1 MRIEKLGRLWIA
13 GALAGVVGCFIV
25 ARTAPAQRNLIPSS
39 LTELFHRAKGS
50 DSDQDAAVAASTTSS
65 DEAAALDPFAGT
77 APAVLAPDDYAA
89 LPQAPAPAENQATDE
104 PPRPQA
110 ALPAPPGELLQLPP
124 VEQVEP
130 LRPIAPRNPTPPLS
144 LPAETAGERVSLV
157 VRDATIGEVL
167 AMIAEQ
173 HGLNIVTGDQVDGT
187 VSVSLHNVPLQD
199 ALDSILTANGY
210 TWNLHQ
216 SVLVVSTLSTETRL
230 SPFAQ
235 GRIVRV
241 FDLNFVSS
249 VDVNRVVTGLLSPVG
264 QSFYAETSP
273 TDQRRTREQLV
284 IEDMPAYV
292 ARVEDYLIQADRPPM
307 QVLIEAHI
315 LEVQLEDDTVSGVD
329 LDALLRVANSRITW
343 DSVGFADP
351 GADPSFFI
359 GIDGTDLDG
368 LIQLLKTT
376 TDAKT
381 LASPKVLAVNGQE
394 ARIQIGGQLGYF
406 VTTTTQTSTLQNVDF
421 LDVGVVLRVTPII
434 SQDGRV
440 LMHVK
445 PEVSNGQVNPI
456 TGLPEEDTTEVE
468 TTVMLEDGRAMVIGG
483 LIQEE
488 LIELENKI
496 PYLGD
501 LYLVGRLF
509 QRRTMTRERTEI
521 IVALVPRIVPY
532 DGQYACREEVE
543 VSRATTRLTYGDLQR
558 VDRRA
563 WEPELRDAVRNPIPI
578 LKKHK

>member
-1 MRIEKLGRLWIA
+1 MIA
-13 GALAGVVGCFIV
+13 GALACAVGSMAV
-25 ARTAPAQRNLIPSS
+25 ARSAPAQLNLIPSS
-39 LTELFHRAKGS
+39 LTEIFRRGS
-50 DSDQDAAVAASTTSS
+50 AEDRPEESPAAPNQPAVNSESAPASIETLPPLVLSPNAEAPIES
-65 DEAAALDPFAGT
+65 RSVGRPAAAP
-77 APAVLAPDDYAA
+77 PQ
-89 LPQAPAPAENQATDE
+89 LPS
-104 PPRPQA
+104 PRS
-110 ALPAPPGELLQLPP
+110 ELVELPP
-124 VEQVEP
+124 VEQVAP
-130 LRPIAPRNPTPPLS
+130 LRPTAPHSLSSSPTLS
-144 LPAETAGERVSLV
+144 LPPDSADERVSLV

-173 HGLNIVTGDQVDGT
+173 HGLNIVTGDQVGGT
-187 VSVSLHNVPLQD
+187 VSVSLHNVPLQE

-216 SVLVVSTLSTETRL
+216 SILVVSTLSTETRL

-235 GRIVRV
+235 GRVVRV
-241 FDLNFVSS
+241 FDLNFVASS
-249 VDVNRVVTGLLSPVG
+249 DINQVVTGLLSPVG
-264 QSFYAETSP
+264 QSFVAETSP

-284 IEDMPAYV
+284 VEDMPAYV
-292 ARVEDYLIQADRPPM
+292 ARVEEYIVQVDRPPM

-329 LDALLRVANSRITW
+329 LDALLRVANSRLSW
-343 DSVGFADP
+343 DTVGFAD
-351 GADPSFFI
+351 AEASPSFFI

-468 TTVMLEDGRAMVIGG
+468 TTIMLDDGRAMVIGG

-543 VSRATTRLTYGDLQR
+543 VARATTRLTYGDLQR